1 MRAAVH
7 IANCVYPL
15 TKKGT
20 QLKYD
25 RDMKRTSIYVFLL
38 GLMLAVSGLQ
48 GQTSGAAGK
57 APAKAESTKAPAA
70 AKAAPA
76 EDLVDINRASADDL
90 KKLPGIGNA
99 YSAAIIKNRPYK
111 NKTQLTTR
119 KVIPDATYAKI
130 RDKIIAKQ

>member
-1 MRAAVH
+1 
-7 IANCVYPL
+7 
-15 TKKGT
+15 
-20 QLKYD
+20 
-25 RDMKRTSIYVFLL
+25 MKRTSVYVFLL
-38 GLMLAVSGLQ
+38 GLMLAAWGLQ

-57 APAKAESTKAPAA
+57 APAKAGSTKAPAA

-76 EDLVDINRASADDL
+76 DDLVDINRASADDL
-90 KKLPGIGNA
+90 KKLPGIGDA

>member
-1 MRAAVH
+1 
-7 IANCVYPL
+7 
-15 TKKGT
+15 
-20 QLKYD
+20 
-25 RDMKRTSIYVFLL
+25 
-38 GLMLAVSGLQ
+38 MLAVWGVQ
-48 GQTSGAAGK
+48 GQTSGTTAK

-76 EDLVDINRASADDL
+76 DDLVDINRASADDL
-90 KKLPGIGNA
+90 KKLPGIGDA
-99 YSAAIIKNRPYK
+99 YSAAIVKNRPYK